1 MRLCICQII
10 FGKNLHN
17 SVVKQKNSDYP
28 WRQLAK
34 MRFNMV
40 IWTHKSFFCH
50 SHVKTT
56 GVKGHRAYAQPQI
69 GSQLLKQ
76 GTLPGAPQTSWEWT
90 IDNGNPFFSLTQ
102 ISKNAHCR
110 RSPSKDPLVL
120 LQVNLLLVQIH
131 HLDCSCQIPG
141 RVSDTGYS
149 SEYDSCIALRCDLKQ
164 RPPALPSPLNCSLC
178 RPFGSHIPSYPLLF
192 IFYLIPDP
200 NRSVGRYTTYTVL
213 F

>member
-17 SVVKQKNSDYP
+17 SVEKQKNSDYP

-76 GTLPGAPQTSWEWT
+76 GTCKSPNAWCTSDVLRMNYRQWK
-90 IDNGNPFFSLTQ
+90 PFFLSHADIQKCTLPSIAIKRPT
-102 ISKNAHCR
+102 C
-110 RSPSKDPLVL
+110 SPSGEPAFGANTPLGL
-120 LQVNLLLVQIH
+120 FLSN
-131 HLDCSCQIPG
+131 SWP
-141 RVSDTGYS
+141 
-149 SEYDSCIALRCDLKQ
+149 CI
-164 RPPALPSPLNCSLC
+164 
-178 RPFGSHIPSYPLLF
+178 
-192 IFYLIPDP
+192 
-200 NRSVGRYTTYTVL
+200 RYWV
-213 F
+213 

>member
-17 SVVKQKNSDYP
+17 SVEKQKNSDYP

-56 GVKGHRAYAQPQI
+56 GVIGHRAYAQPQI

-149 SEYDSCIALRCDLKQ
+149 SEYDSC
-164 RPPALPSPLNCSLC
+164 
-178 RPFGSHIPSYPLLF
+178 
-192 IFYLIPDP
+192 
-200 NRSVGRYTTYTVL
+200 
-213 F
+213 